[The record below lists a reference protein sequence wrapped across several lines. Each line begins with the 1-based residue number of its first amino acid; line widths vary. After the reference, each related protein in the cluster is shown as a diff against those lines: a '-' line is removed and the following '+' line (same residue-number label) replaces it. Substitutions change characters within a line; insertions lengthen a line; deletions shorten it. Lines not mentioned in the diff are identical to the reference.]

1 MAGGG
6 SRGLTKRDVGKR
18 DVSDGTA
25 DGIAKPFAKAGV
37 GLVPDISCFDSAE
50 FRYAEAKP

>member
-1 MAGGG
+1 M
-6 SRGLTKRDVGKR
+6 TKRDVGKR